1 MNTARRRFWAA
12 VLAMFVIAGL
22 MSLPGIART
31 DDAKTPGQKKSADQ
45 GQNPAQPQPKNPIKG
60 VTGKQDSQTKPTSVR
75 QPSQPAA
82 TTTTPRG
89 AASPLPNINGGYLGN
104 SAGSNNQN
112 QNNLNVAGQGLGGG
126 INSSFFLSNS
136 GRFGNFGFNNSFG
149 MTSGFQGFASSTSF
163 GFGGGFNGSGMGS
176 FPYNSPGFRT
186 LLFNIT
192 HDSSFQGI
200 DVGSGGFSFTNNFTF
215 NPGFGFAGGYGIGGY
230 PGFGLGGGF
239 GGGLGGLGGLGGG
252 LGGFN
257 GGLGFFNA
265 NPAPLLGQVGNVA
278 GFNPFNPG
286 FGVGGGILGGFG
298 FQGF

>member
-1 MNTARRRFWAA
+1 MNTTRRRFWLA
-12 VLAMFVIAGL
+12 VLAMFVLAGL
-22 MSLPGIART
+22 MSIPGIART
-31 DDAKTPGQKKSADQ
+31 DDKTPGQKKSADQ
-45 GQNPAQPQPKNPIKG
+45 QNPAQPQPKGQIK
-60 VTGKQDSQTKPTSVR
+60 GKQDPNTQPKPTTVR

-82 TTTTPRG
+82 TTTTPRTAG
-89 AASPLPNINGGYLGN
+89 SPLPNINGGYLGN
-104 SAGSNNQN
+104 SAGNNNQT
-112 QNNLNVAGQGLGGG
+112 QNNLNIAGQGLGGG

-149 MTSGFQGFASSTSF
+149 ITSGFQGFASSTSY
-163 GFGGGFNGSGMGS
+163 GFGGGFNGSGLGS

-200 DVGSGGFSFTNNFTF
+200 DVGSGGFSFTNTFMF

-230 PGFGLGGGF
+230 GLAGGF
-239 GGGLGGLGGLGGG
+239 GGGLGGGLSGFGGGLGGG

-265 NPAPLLGQVGNVA
+265 NPAPLLGQVNNIA